1 MPINETGHA
10 RNVENFQRLI
20 SFVTAYGATYNP
32 INPLI
37 LLAALNTKLTAA
49 NAALNN
55 VSAMLM
61 PWKLAVNDREIA
73 FAPLNKLTTRVVNS
87 YSATGTDAKN
97 VADAKTFARK
107 IQGTRATPAVKDNP
121 ATPEDESI
129 QSNSASQMSY
139 TQRVENLENL
149 INLLSG
155 DAKYTPNEIE
165 LQTAT
170 LTTLAND
177 LKSKNNGVINTS
189 TPLSNSRISR
199 NDELYTADSGMIA
212 QAALV
217 KKYVK
222 SLFGADSAQFKQVSG
237 LKFENLKDK

>member
-20 SFVTAYGATYNP
+20 SFVTAFGAAYNP
-32 INPLI
+32 TNPLI
-37 LLAALNTKLTAA
+37 SLAALNAKLIAA
-49 NAALNN
+49 NAALDD

-73 FAPLNKLTTRVVNS
+73 FAPLSKLTTRVVNS
-87 YSATGTDAKN
+87 YAATGTDAKN
-97 VADAKTFARK
+97 VGDAKTFARK
-107 IQGTRATPAVKDNP
+107 IQGTRAKPAVKDNP
-121 ATPEDESI
+121 ATPEDESA

-139 TQRVENLENL
+139 TQRVESLENL
-149 INLLSG
+149 IKLLAG
-155 DAKYTPNEIE
+155 DAKYTPNEVE

-170 LTTLAND
+170 LDTLAND
-177 LKSKNNGVINTS
+177 LQSKSNGVINTL

-199 NDELYTADSGMIA
+199 NAALYAAESGMLM

-222 SLFGADSAQFKQVSG
+222 SVFGADSAQFKQVNG